1 MRPNPRLKN
10 CRDLSLILIAVLI
23 LALTPLAAVGCSGT
37 SVAAD
42 TSATTA
48 APATPGSATTG
59 TSTPSGS
66 DSTDSTTAPSS
77 PVPGGILAMAIAEP
91 AFIDPLD
98 LVESEGIQVGNALFD
113 SLVAFDPKTSET
125 VPAVAESWEMSPDAR
140 VWTFHLR
147 HGTTFH
153 NGREVTA
160 ADFKYAWERM
170 CNPESESYVAYHLAA
185 VQGFDEMQSGAS
197 QELSGVK
204 ALDDYT
210 LQVTLAY
217 PFADFEYVVGH
228 PALAPVPREE
238 VEKDPAAY
246 AESPVG
252 NGPFMMAEPWQHDQ
266 YIRLVRYDDYY
277 GGPAY
282 IDGVD
287 FKIVRD
293 PESSFLEFKAG
304 NVDFTFIPSGQVSAA
319 VEEYGESPDGL
330 ECFPGEQVLL
340 GPEATIYF
348 FVFNTQ
354 DPVLKDPDVRRAIS
368 LAINREAIAQ
378 TIFEGLRAPATN
390 IVPPGILGY
399 EDGAW
404 QYSDFN
410 RTEAARLLAQ
420 AGHPEGEGIPE
431 LVLFTNSGG
440 GHEDVLALMQADLQA
455 IGIQSRIESAETAQ
469 FLEMLGTGQF
479 QIARYSWSA
488 DYPIID
494 SFVYPLFDTEAG
506 DNVGLYSNPAV
517 DQAIVE
523 ARGITSLPERL
534 KAYQEIVRAIGDDAP
549 AIPIVAYKHQYVGS
563 ERVRGLV
570 YSPLSLC
577 NLEQCW
583 LSTD

>member
-1 MRPNPRLKN
+1 MRLEKHQG
-10 CRDLSLILIAVLI
+10 LYLILTAI
-23 LALTPLAAVGCSGT
+23 LVMACVALGVSGCSDSSAAAET
-37 SVAAD
+37 S
-42 TSATTA
+42 TTTA
-48 APATPGSATTG
+48 
-59 TSTPSGS
+59 TSTV
-66 DSTDSTTAPSS
+66 DNSTTTTSSASPSPQS
-77 PVPGGILAMAIAEP
+77 GGILGVAIAEP
-91 AFIDPLD
+91 AFIDPLL
-98 LVESEGIQVGNALFD
+98 LVESEGAQVGNALFD

-125 VPAVAESWEMSPDAR
+125 VPAVAESWETSADAR

-147 HGTTFH
+147 QGTTFH

-170 CNPESESYVAYHLAA
+170 CDPKNESYVAYHLAA
-185 VQGFDEMQSGAS
+185 VQGFDEMQSGES
-197 QELSGVK
+197 SELSGVEVV
-204 ALDDYT
+204 DDYT
-210 LQVTLAY
+210 LRVTLSY

-238 VEKDPAAY
+238 VEKDPEAY

-266 YIRLVRYDDYY
+266 YIKVVRYDGYY

-282 IDGVD
+282 LDGVD

-293 PESSFLEFKAG
+293 PETAFLEFKAG
-304 NVDFTFIPSGQVSAA
+304 NVDFTIIPSGQVTAA

-330 ECFPGEQVLL
+330 ESYPGEQVLL
-340 GPEATIYF
+340 GPEASIYF
-348 FVFNTQ
+348 FVFNTE
-354 DPVLKDPDVRRAIS
+354 DPVLQDPDVRRAIS

-390 IVPPGILGY
+390 IVPPGVIGY

-404 QYSDFN
+404 PYSRFD
-410 RTEAARLLAQ
+410 REEAARLLAE
-420 AGHPEGEGIPE
+420 AGHPEGDGIPE

-455 IGIQSRIESAETAQ
+455 IGVQSRIESAEAAQ
-469 FLEMLGTGQF
+469 FLESLGSNQF
-479 QIARYSWSA
+479 QIARYSWTA

-494 SFVYPLFDTEAG
+494 NFVYPLFDSEGG
-506 DNVGLYSNPAV
+506 DNVSLYSNPEV

-523 ARGITSLPERL
+523 ARGIISAPERVA
-534 KAYQEIVRAIGDDAP
+534 AYQEIVRLIGEDAP
-549 AIPIVAYKHQYVGS
+549 AIPIVAYKHQYVAS
-563 ERVRGLV
+563 ERVHGLV
-570 YSPLSLC
+570 YSPLDLC

-583 LSTD
+583 VSTD

>member
-1 MRPNPRLKN
+1 MRLKTYQS
-10 CRDLSLILIAVLI
+10 RSLILIAVLI
-23 LALTPLAAVGCSGT
+23 LVCTALVVAGCSG
-37 SVAAD
+37 SSAAAE

-48 APATPGSATTG
+48 TSGV
-59 TSTPSGS
+59 TSTS
-66 DSTDSTTAPSS
+66 AA
-77 PVPGGILAMAIAEP
+77 PGGGSTVSTAVSPSPAPGGTLALAIAEP

-125 VPAVAESWEMSPDAR
+125 VPAVAQSWEMSADAR

-170 CNPESESYVAYHLAA
+170 CDPENESYVAYHLAA

-197 QELSGVK
+197 TELTGIT

-210 LQVTLAY
+210 LQVTLSY

-266 YIRLVRYDDYY
+266 CIRVVRYDGYY

-282 IDGVD
+282 LDGVD
-287 FKIVRD
+287 FKIVKD
-293 PESSFLEFKAG
+293 PETAFLEFKAG
-304 NVDFTFIPSGQVSAA
+304 NIDFTMVPSGQVTAA

-330 ECFPGEQVLL
+330 EGYPGQQVLL

-348 FVFNTQ
+348 FVFNTE

-378 TIFEGLRAPATN
+378 TIFEGLRAPATS

-404 QYSDFN
+404 PYSRFD
-410 RTEAARLLAQ
+410 REEAARLLAQ

-440 GHEDVLALMQADLQA
+440 GHEDVLALIQADLQA
-455 IGIQSRIESAETAQ
+455 IGVQSRIDGVELAQ
-469 FLEMLGTGQF
+469 FLEMLGEEQF
-479 QIARYSWSA
+479 QIARYSWAA

-494 SFVYPLFDTEAG
+494 SFVYPLFHSEGG
-506 DNVGLYSNPAV
+506 DNVGLYSNPKI
-517 DQAIVE
+517 DQALVE
-523 ARGITSLPERL
+523 ARGITSAPERL
-534 KAYQEIVRAIGDDAP
+534 KAYQEIVRAIGEDAP
-549 AIPIVAYKHQYVGS
+549 AIPIVAYKHQYLGS
-563 ERVRGLV
+563 DRVHGLV

-577 NLEQCW
+577 NLEKCW
-583 LSTD
+583 LTTD